1 MSLLKELLI
10 TTESAA
16 GGAGGGGVTAAGSIA
31 SNPWGGSFTKMITRA
46 GTGVKKIKKSKS
58 KKMNESTDFHDFL
71 LEDEENAFDPND
83 VISKLKSAEKKIKGA
98 GDTVS
103 FGLEDENGKI
113 VRVTVKTDQAKDFES
128 TLGSLLSS
136 EENDEFK
143 EDDDSEGGVVNSAE
157 IAEILYGLR
166 DKFDIVDVDWGDIE
180 PDQEN
185 EEQAATVPADGQDQ
199 QSGQPPADGQQP
211 PADAQ
216 GGQPPADG
224 QEGGDQNAEGGV
236 PAEMDAGAGSDEE
249 SAKSALS
256 QVIDMMKA
264 DAEARKAEADAR
276 KAKARAAEAKYTA
289 QAAEHHIKKHEQ
301 SLDMEDYYNKKK
313 DTSKE
318 AKQIAK
324 LARFKHDLA
333 NDNVDDSVA
342 FESEDLT
349 DEIELT
355 KLADYIFDVLRAQK

>member
-46 GTGVKKIKKSKS
+46 GTGVKKTKKSKS

-185 EEQAATVPADGQDQ
+185 EEQAATVPAEGQDQ
-199 QSGQPPADGQQP
+199 QGGQPPADGQQAPADGQQP
-211 PADAQ
+211 PADQ
-216 GGQPPADG
+216 G
-224 QEGGDQNAEGGV
+224 QEGGDQGQEGGV
-236 PAEMDAGAGSDEE
+236 PTEMDAGTGSDEE

-342 FESEDLT
+342 FENEDLT